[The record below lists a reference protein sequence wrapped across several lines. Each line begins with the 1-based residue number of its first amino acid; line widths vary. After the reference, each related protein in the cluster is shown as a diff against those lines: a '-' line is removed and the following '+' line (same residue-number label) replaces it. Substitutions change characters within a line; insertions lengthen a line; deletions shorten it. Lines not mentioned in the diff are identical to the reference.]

1 MLVMKSLYFH
11 RSPVA
16 KMNFVA
22 VQTEDFNVQDQYNLL
37 CQQNSQDGAI
47 VFFVGRVRDYND
59 GDEVNDLLLEHY
71 PGMTEKC
78 ISDIVDQAQS
88 RWALNRVRV
97 IHRVGLMTT
106 AEQIVFVGVS
116 SPHRGDS
123 FLGAEF
129 IMDYLKT
136 QAPFWKKESTTSG
149 KRWVEAKQDDNS
161 KADKW

>member
-1 MLVMKSLYFH
+1 
-11 RSPVA
+11 
-16 KMNFVA
+16 MNFVA
-22 VQTEDFNVQDQYNLL
+22 VQTEDFNVQEQYELL
-37 CQQNSQDGAI
+37 CQRNSKDGAV
-47 VFFVGRVRDYND
+47 VFFVGRVRDFND

-71 PGMTEKC
+71 PGMTEKSIC
-78 ISDIVDQAQS
+78 NIVNQAQK

-106 AEQIVFVGVS
+106 SEQIVFVGVS

-123 FLGAEF
+123 FQGAEF

-136 QAPFWKKESTTSG
+136 EAPFWKKESTTNG
-149 KRWVEAKQDDNS
+149 QRWVDAKQSDNT

>member
-1 MLVMKSLYFH
+1 
-11 RSPVA
+11 
-16 KMNFVA
+16 MNSVA
-22 VQTEDFNVQDQYNLL
+22 VQTEDFNVQEQYDLL
-37 CQQNSQDGAI
+37 CQQNSKDGAV

-59 GDEVNDLLLEHY
+59 GDEVSDLLLEHY

-78 ISDIVDQAQS
+78 ISDIVVQAQK

-123 FLGAEF
+123 FKGAEF

-136 QAPFWKKESTTSG
+136 QAPFWKKESTASG
-149 KRWVEAKQDDNS
+149 ERWVEAKQGDNV